1 MSASE
6 ILVAILAIALAV
18 FLTLAIILT
27 VYLIVIAKK
36 IRNVAESAERTAGQ
50 FENIVGFMRK
60 AAAPAMISKLVVDI
74 ASRFTNDK
82 KRKNK
87 KEDDDD

>member
-1 MSASE
+1 MNASE

-36 IRNVAESAERTAGQ
+36 IRNVAVTAERTAGQ

-60 AAAPAMISKLVVDI
+60 AAGPAMLSKLVVDTV
-74 ASRFTNDK
+74 SRFAESR

-87 KEDDDD
+87 END